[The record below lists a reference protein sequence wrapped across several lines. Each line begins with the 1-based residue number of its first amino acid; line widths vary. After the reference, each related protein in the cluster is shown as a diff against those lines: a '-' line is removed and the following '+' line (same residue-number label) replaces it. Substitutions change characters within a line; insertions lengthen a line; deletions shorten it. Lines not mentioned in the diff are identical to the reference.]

1 MFNLINDTFNINEI
15 VDSSSAEVLLEN
27 ELTLPESNP
36 DIEKIISTEGRVKI
50 NSTLAKE
57 GSVNVDGTLTYNI
70 IYRSNDEET
79 TVSSMSGKIPFTEE
93 ISVAKAKEGMLP
105 QVNPYIDYIDAD
117 LLDERRCQIKSV
129 ISLDMDIIN
138 EHPVDYVS
146 DLESDGTFQAKA
158 KNIKYTDKIT
168 ELSEEV
174 DISDAVEINKNSD
187 EIDEILK
194 DESEI
199 LITIYGI
206 ANLIFSEILITNI
219 DVLDDKM
226 LVEGNCKVGFLYT
239 EKNSLNTT
247 GYVSEEFPFTHYI
260 EIKNSSDNM
269 LKDIDIT
276 IGEMTYSTA
285 ENYDDEKKLIEF
297 KLPFTINAVLYDTI
311 EKNIITDC
319 YSTDCFLNVES
330 DDINLTLLRDIVDKT
345 VKYENNFDIV
355 SGSIKDIYTADVSP
369 KISEKRI
376 FDDKYVVDGFLD
388 VNMLYLN
395 GDINKI
401 DKAYASLP
409 FTASIDLKEDELSSS
424 NITSDI
430 NISKSGAYRKGNSSV
445 IINCDINV
453 KMKLRDKEEISI
465 INNITEGKPI
475 ERNKMPSLVFRV
487 VQPGETI
494 WDIAKNYNLSIN
506 YLKELNDIPED
517 NTLDSGSKIIIARM
531 V

>member
-1 MFNLINDTFNINEI
+1 LFNLINDTFNINEI

-194 DESEI
+194 DE
-199 LITIYGI
+199 
-206 ANLIFSEILITNI
+206 SEILITNI